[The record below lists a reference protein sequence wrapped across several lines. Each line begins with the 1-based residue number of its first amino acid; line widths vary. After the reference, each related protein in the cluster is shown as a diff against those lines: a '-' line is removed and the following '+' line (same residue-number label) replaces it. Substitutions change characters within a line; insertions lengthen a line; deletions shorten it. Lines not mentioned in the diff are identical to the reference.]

1 MVKGNMSRVWKE
13 FQSYW
18 TGTETYEAL
27 KIYIDMNFD
36 GLKEAV
42 IEMLGGGRC
51 KVNTRQFQNDMTT
64 FHKKDDVLT
73 LLIHLGYLTF
83 DKKSGEAFIP
93 NREISQEF
101 LNAVDGSGWN
111 GLIEALNR
119 SEELLRNVWAMDE
132 RAVAEGIA
140 VIHSETASML
150 KYNNENSLTCAL
162 LIAFYSAKAYYMN
175 PILELPA
182 GKGFADV
189 VYLPQ
194 RNVDKPALL
203 AELKWNKSAMGAVS
217 QIKERQYTSWIQG
230 YTGRILLIGVNYD
243 KKKGHTCAIEEYV
256 IEKQ

>member
-1 MVKGNMSRVWKE
+1 
-13 FQSYW
+13 
-18 TGTETYEAL
+18 
-27 KIYIDMNFD
+27 
-36 GLKEAV
+36 
-42 IEMLGGGRC
+42 
-51 KVNTRQFQNDMTT
+51 
-64 FHKKDDVLT
+64 
-73 LLIHLGYLTF
+73 
-83 DKKSGEAFIP
+83 
-93 NREISQEF
+93 
-101 LNAVDGSGWN
+101 
-111 GLIEALNR
+111 
-119 SEELLRNVWAMDE
+119 
-132 RAVAEGIA
+132 
-140 VIHSETASML
+140 
-150 KYNNENSLTCAL
+150 
-162 LIAFYSAKAYYMN
+162 MN